1 VIRTLRARFLLASLV
16 VFGACLAVMRTAA
29 FARNPDVGYFGIT
42 FDLCI
47 TIPLIYYWLVVRRGH
62 ARALSIVPLFIA
74 CMVIARLLVPM
85 PHRDFLRQLALLQA
99 PLELAVVVAIVMR
112 LRTAKKSF
120 REDDDLVTRIELICR
135 SFFGDTRLTRI
146 VSGEVTAF
154 TLGVFGWHLASPRK
168 RGIASSTF
176 HQRSG
181 WGSIVACILVLI
193 AAEGVGVHLIV
204 QRWSANAAWFITLLD
219 LWGAIWLLGDYQA
232 FRLRPLVV
240 MHDRVDL
247 HFGFRWSVSI
257 PRELIAAVEPLA
269 LADAERL
276 RRSRRYL
283 RLSLLDEPA
292 FALRLRK
299 PVRVNGAAGLVRI
312 VTCIGVGVDD
322 TTVLDALRNSG

>member
-1 VIRTLRARFLLASLV
+1 
-16 VFGACLAVMRTAA
+16 
-29 FARNPDVGYFGIT
+29 
-42 FDLCI
+42 
-47 TIPLIYYWLVVRRGH
+47 
-62 ARALSIVPLFIA
+62 VPLFVA

-99 PLELAVVVAIVMR
+99 PLELAVVIAIALR
-112 LRTAKKSF
+112 LRAARKSF
-120 REDDDLVTRIELICR
+120 AEEDDLVARIELVCR

-154 TLGVFGWHLASPRK
+154 TLGLFGWRLASPRK

-193 AAEGVGVHLIV
+193 AAEGIGVHLLV
-204 QRWSANAAWFITLLD
+204 QRWSPHAAWFITLLD
-219 LWGAIWLLGDYQA
+219 VWGAIWLLGDYHA

-240 MHDRVDL
+240 THDRLDL

-257 PRELIAAVEPLA
+257 PRELIAAIEPLA

-276 RRSRRYL
+276 RRSHRYL
-283 RLSLLDEPA
+283 RLSLLDEPTHA
-292 FALRLRK
+292 IRLRK
-299 PVRVNGAAGLVRI
+299 PVRVHGAAGLVRN
-312 VTCIGVGVDD
+312 VTCIGLGVDD
-322 TTVLDALRNSG
+322 TAVLDALRNSG